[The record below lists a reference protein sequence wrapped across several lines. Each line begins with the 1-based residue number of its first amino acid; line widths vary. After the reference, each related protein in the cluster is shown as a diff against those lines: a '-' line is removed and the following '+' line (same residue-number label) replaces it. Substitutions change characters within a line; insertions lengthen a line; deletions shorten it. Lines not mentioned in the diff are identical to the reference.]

1 MMLPVSV
8 PSKSSLSS
16 VSLVRNSSMLL
27 TIENILSSSSSSS
40 SRSPVQAPH
49 PSPDNETITQ
59 GVYAAEPLK
68 MGLLSREFNSSQLM
82 TVKRT
87 PKMSVKLVNGVLE
100 SSNGY
105 QWLRNIRFS
114 ENIYSQNAVFEMTR
128 AGNIRIRTIK
138 SVSKEEEII
147 AWFTDELALFM
158 SINFLS
164 PYNIKGLHFS
174 QNVFNIKLT
183 GNSPSRKQLLH
194 VPHLRKV
201 LPVAQPIKNSHCN
214 SMRKTDP

>member
-40 SRSPVQAPH
+40 SRSPVQLPH
-49 PSPDNETITQ
+49 PSPENETISH

-68 MGLLSREFNSSQLM
+68 MGLLSKEFNSSQLIN
-82 TVKRT
+82 VKGT
-87 PKMSVKLVNGVLE
+87 PKLLVSLVNDVLE
-100 SSNGY
+100 SSSGG
-105 QWLRNIRFS
+105 QWLRSIRFS
-114 ENIYSQNAVFEMTR
+114 ENIYSQNAVFEMTS

-138 SVSKEEEII
+138 TIPKGEEII

-164 PYNIKGLHFS
+164 PYNIKGNFTYIYIYFTLVTF
-174 QNVFNIKLT
+174 T
-183 GNSPSRKQLLH
+183 LLG
-194 VPHLRKV
+194 
-201 LPVAQPIKNSHCN
+201 I
-214 SMRKTDP
+214 